1 MNPEQLSDAMNELP
15 QELLEETQAARSR
28 RRPRWKPLAAAA
40 ACLLLAAGAWALAG
54 RPAEPAPDPDLPVL
68 TIDRDYSGMGD
79 YPLSAEEFAAY
90 DGGPWREGMELAAL
104 PVFRNTT
111 RMDVANGF
119 RTGGGDYAQLRRTM
133 EQLAAAAGADVAQAA
148 VEVRVPDETVQA
160 AMEAKYGLDKPV
172 LEQYF
177 TYLGDIVLRFDF
189 GPSLKQRGRQV
200 IDIIA
205 DGMKVSAKL
214 GLIAAFGALVVGIV
228 LGAVA
233 ALQRNKVIDKV
244 IMVIT
249 TAFVSM
255 PSFIAGALLL
265 TIFAVSLHLLPA
277 NGAQKNGLILPVV
290 TLGLYPMAYITRLTR
305 SSMLDVLGQDYIRT
319 ARAKGVPGFKVIFG
333 HALKNS
339 LIPVITYFGPMLA
352 YIVTGSIIVEQIF
365 AVPGIGRAFV
375 NSITGR
381 DYPLIMGTTIILAC
395 LIIIMNLVSD
405 LLYKIVDPRIELD

>member
-1 MNPEQLSDAMNELP
+1 MNSKTLFYVLK
-15 QELLEETQAARSR
+15 RIG
-28 RRPRWKPLAAAA
+28 LAI
-40 ACLLLAAGAWALAG
+40 
-54 RPAEPAPDPDLPVL
+54 L
-68 TIDRDYSGMGD
+68 TIWVVITITFFVMHAV
-79 YPLSAEEFAAY
+79 P
-90 DGGPWREGMELAAL
+90 GGPFVGEKA
-104 PVFRNTT
+104 TT
-111 RMDVANGF
+111 PA
-119 RTGGGDYAQLRRTM
+119 
-133 EQLAAAAGADVAQAA
+133 
-148 VEVRVPDETVQA
+148 VQA

-233 ALQRNKVIDKV
+233 ALRRNKVIDKV

-352 YIVTGSIIVEQIF
+352 YIVTGSIVVEQIF

-405 LLYKIVDPRIELD
+405 LLYKIVDPRIEQD

>member
-1 MNPEQLSDAMNELP
+1 MNSKTLFYVLK
-15 QELLEETQAARSR
+15 RIG
-28 RRPRWKPLAAAA
+28 LAI
-40 ACLLLAAGAWALAG
+40 
-54 RPAEPAPDPDLPVL
+54 L
-68 TIDRDYSGMGD
+68 TIWVVITITFFVMHAV
-79 YPLSAEEFAAY
+79 P
-90 DGGPWREGMELAAL
+90 GGPFVGEKA
-104 PVFRNTT
+104 TT
-111 RMDVANGF
+111 PA
-119 RTGGGDYAQLRRTM
+119 
-133 EQLAAAAGADVAQAA
+133 
-148 VEVRVPDETVQA
+148 VQA

-233 ALQRNKVIDKV
+233 ALRRNKVIDKV

-265 TIFAVSLHLLPA
+265 TIFAVSLHVLPA

-290 TLGLYPMAYITRLTR
+290 TLALYPMAYITRLTR

-352 YIVTGSIIVEQIF
+352 YIVTGSIVVEQIF

-395 LIIIMNLVSD
+395 LITIMNLVSD